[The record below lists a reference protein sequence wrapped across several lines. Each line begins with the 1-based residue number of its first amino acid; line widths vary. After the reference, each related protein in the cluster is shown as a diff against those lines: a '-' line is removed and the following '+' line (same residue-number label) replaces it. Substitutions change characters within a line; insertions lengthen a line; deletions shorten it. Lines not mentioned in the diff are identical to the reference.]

1 MFGQHDVRWVGE
13 GTPGSGRLTL
23 FNNRIP
29 SPEGDHSAVFELAP
43 PTDDAGRYVVPDGDA
58 FGPQEPSWSYMAP
71 DRVSFHSF
79 FISGA
84 HRLPNGHTF
93 ITEGA
98 TGRFFEVTPEG
109 DIVWQYRTPY
119 SGTLTSSPVARRSPY
134 GVFRA
139 TKVSPDHPGLA
150 GRNLHPVEPQPP
162 PVLPPEPAA

>member
-1 MFGQHDVRWVGE
+1 
-13 GTPGSGRLTL
+13 
-23 FNNRIP
+23 
-29 SPEGDHSAVFELAP
+29 
-43 PTDDAGRYVVPDGDA
+43 
-58 FGPQEPSWSYMAP
+58 MAP

-109 DIVWQYRTPY
+109 DIVWEYRTPY
-119 SGTLTSSPVARRSPY
+119 SGTVTSSPVARRSPY

-139 TKVSPDHPGLA
+139 TKIPPDHPGCLRRPLLI
-150 GRNLHPVEPQPP
+150 GHLHLQ
-162 PVLPPEPAA
+162 ARG